1 MKLSSLV
8 GNNNCYPDEIVPL
21 SACILPCRNIAAAHQ
36 FEGIICV
43 SGEPIRG
50 VSMVEVTCQPIRV
63 GTSMAEEDGRLV
75 LVDGKLVA
83 VLVRPS
89 DVHPQAELHGQW
101 FVAAGFGPI
110 FEKHEVFPTLEDAVA
125 WAHQTSEH
133 RARWQAEQT
142 KLGNRYQH

>member
-1 MKLSSLV
+1 MS
-8 GNNNCYPDEIVPL
+8 
-21 SACILPCRNIAAAHQ
+21 CRNIAAAHQ

-43 SGEPIRG
+43 SGARIGG
-50 VSMVEVTCQPIRV
+50 VSMVKVTCQPVRV

-125 WAHQTSEH
+125 WAHRTSEH